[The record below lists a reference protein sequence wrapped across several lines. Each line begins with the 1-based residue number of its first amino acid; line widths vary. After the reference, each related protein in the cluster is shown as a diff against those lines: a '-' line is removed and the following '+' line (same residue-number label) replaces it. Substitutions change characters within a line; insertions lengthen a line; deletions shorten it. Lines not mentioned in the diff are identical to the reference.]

1 MNRFDA
7 VLFDLDGTLLY
18 TLADIAAAVNG
29 ALREMRRPERT
40 VTEIRS
46 MVGNGAKMLITRALG
61 PGQEALVDDT
71 LAVYAKLYAA
81 HAQEHV
87 TPYAGIPEL
96 LDALH
101 ERGIRTACV
110 TNKDHTDAAPML
122 QKFFGERIS
131 HVEGRKPGRPTKPAP
146 DAVYDALK
154 ALGADPSRAYV
165 VIWTTTPWTLP
176 DNMAVCLHPEFTYV
190 LVETGGCQYLLAE
203 ELLEGCAKSFGWED
217 VTVVGRATGQE
228 LEGLIAR
235 HPFYDRQSPLIL
247 GRHVTLDA
255 GTGCVHTAPGHG
267 REDYEVGLAYK
278 LDVYS
283 PLDDAGRFLPSV
295 EFFAGL
301 NVFEANPKVIE
312 KLTEVGA
319 LLKTAKISHSY
330 PHCWRCKQPVIF
342 RATTQW
348 FISME
353 KNDLRKKALNAIDTK
368 VQWIPAWGRDR
379 IYNMIESRP
388 DWCISRQ
395 RQWGVPIMALLCK
408 DCGEAWNDAK
418 WMHEMADR
426 FDKHPTGCD
435 YWYEAPLEEI
445 VPEGLKCPHCGGQHW
460 EKEDDIL
467 DVWFDSGTSFAAV
480 LESRP
485 ELSAPADLYLE
496 GSDQHRGWFH
506 SSLLVAEGTR
516 NDPPYK
522 AVLTHGYVVDGDGRK
537 MSKSIG
543 NVIAPQELID
553 KYGAEIVRLWVSSV
567 EYREDIR
574 ISEQILGRLV
584 DAYRRIRNT
593 CRFILGTINDLT
605 RADLLPLDQL
615 LPLDRYALHAA
626 AQVHDRVQDAYM
638 TYDFHKVYHTLHNY
652 CVTDLSA
659 VYLDILK
666 DRLYS
671 SAPASKERR
680 SAQTALYHLLC
691 MLVRDMAPVLS
702 FTAEEIFHHLPND
715 LRDDV
720 PTVFALPPVDSKP
733 YLLEDGVRDDWNVL
747 LAVRGAVTRA
757 IEPLR
762 RDSVVGHSLDT
773 SVTLY
778 VADELRERLEGLHTD
793 LRAFFIVS
801 QLHLAPLAEAPADAV
816 QDAEVAGLAV
826 GVAKAAGEK
835 CERCWIYSTELGS
848 DPAHPTLCPRCAKV
862 MAELPEA

>member
-1 MNRFDA
+1 M
-7 VLFDLDGTLLY
+7 TLLAKRQERSIVPRMYYITTAIDY
-18 TLADIAAAVNG
+18 TNGPPHIGHAYEKVLADVLARWHRMKGEEVYFLTGVDQHGQKVQQTAEKLG
-29 ALREMRRPERT
+29 
-40 VTEIRS
+40 
-46 MVGNGAKMLITRALG
+46 IT
-61 PGQEALVDDT
+61 P
-71 LAVYAKLYAA
+71 
-81 HAQEHV
+81 QEHV
-87 TPYAGIPEL
+87 NNITGQFLALWDRLGISNDGWASTTDPR
-96 LDALH
+96 H
-101 ERGIRTACV
+101 KACV
-110 TNKDHTDAAPML
+110 QKILTDLKDKGQLYKKSYKGFYSVRQEQFLTDKERDAEGN
-122 QKFFGERIS
+122 FGPEWGEVVELEEENWYFRLTD
-131 HVEGRKPGRPTKPAP
+131 HVEWMKQ
-146 DAVYDALK
+146 
-154 ALGADPSRAYV
+154 
-165 VIWTTTPWTLP
+165 
-176 DNMAVCLHPEFTYV
+176 F
-190 LVETGGCQYLLAE
+190 VE
-203 ELLEGCAKSFGWED
+203 KSSDF
-217 VTVVGRATGQE
+217 V
-228 LEGLIAR
+228 
-235 HPFYDRQSPLIL
+235 
-247 GRHVTLDA
+247 
-255 GTGCVHTAPGHG
+255 
-267 REDYEVGLAYK
+267 
-278 LDVYS
+278 
-283 PLDDAGRFLPSV
+283 LPS
-295 EFFAGL
+295 FRKA
-301 NVFEANPKVIE
+301 
-312 KLTEVGA
+312 EV
-319 LLKTAKISHSY
+319 
-330 PHCWRCKQPVIF
+330 
-342 RATTQW
+342 
-348 FISME
+348 
-353 KNDLRKKALNAIDTK
+353 LNAIDF
-368 VQWIPAWGRDR
+368 D
-379 IYNMIESRP
+379 S
-388 DWCISRQ
+388 DLCISRPKS
-395 RQWGVPIMALLCK
+395 RLSWGIEFP
-408 DCGEAWNDAK
+408 
-418 WMHEMADR
+418 
-426 FDKHPTGCD
+426 FD
-435 YWYEAPLEEI
+435 
-445 VPEGLKCPHCGGQHW
+445 PEFVTY
-460 EKEDDIL
+460 
-467 DVWFDSGTSFAAV
+467 VWFDALINYISFAGYLAEPDSG
-480 LESRP
+480 LP
-485 ELSAPADLYLE
+485 DFAKLWPADCEVIGKDILVPAHGVYWPAMLHAM
-496 GSDQHRGWFH
+496 GFSDEEMPT
-506 SSLLVAEGTR
+506 LLV
-516 NDPPYK
+516 
-522 AVLTHGYVVDGDGRK
+522 HGWWNINGEK

-778 VADELRERLEGLHTD
+778 VADELRDHLEGLHTD

-801 QLHLAPLAEAPADAV
+801 QLHLAPLADAPADAM

>member
-1 MNRFDA
+1 MICSA
-7 VLFDLDGTLLY
+7 TC
-18 TLADIAAAVNG
+18 DI
-29 ALREMRRPERT
+29 
-40 VTEIRS
+40 
-46 MVGNGAKMLITRALG
+46 
-61 PGQEALVDDT
+61 
-71 LAVYAKLYAA
+71 
-81 HAQEHV
+81 
-87 TPYAGIPEL
+87 
-96 LDALH
+96 
-101 ERGIRTACV
+101 
-110 TNKDHTDAAPML
+110 
-122 QKFFGERIS
+122 
-131 HVEGRKPGRPTKPAP
+131 
-146 DAVYDALK
+146 
-154 ALGADPSRAYV
+154 
-165 VIWTTTPWTLP
+165 
-176 DNMAVCLHPEFTYV
+176 
-190 LVETGGCQYLLAE
+190 
-203 ELLEGCAKSFGWED
+203 
-217 VTVVGRATGQE
+217 
-228 LEGLIAR
+228 
-235 HPFYDRQSPLIL
+235 
-247 GRHVTLDA
+247 
-255 GTGCVHTAPGHG
+255 
-267 REDYEVGLAYK
+267 
-278 LDVYS
+278 
-283 PLDDAGRFLPSV
+283 
-295 EFFAGL
+295 
-301 NVFEANPKVIE
+301 
-312 KLTEVGA
+312 
-319 LLKTAKISHSY
+319 
-330 PHCWRCKQPVIF
+330 
-342 RATTQW
+342 
-348 FISME
+348 
-353 KNDLRKKALNAIDTK
+353 
-368 VQWIPAWGRDR
+368 
-379 IYNMIESRP
+379 
-388 DWCISRQ
+388 
-395 RQWGVPIMALLCK
+395 CK

-426 FDKHPTGCD
+426 FAKHPTGCD